1 MEIDNSN
8 GFWHPDFAK
17 QHHVH
22 SQKVSDWV
30 VKYLS
35 EDKETT
41 VYDFGCGMGT
51 YLNDL
56 HKNGFKNLIGV
67 EMIPPKNDYPFEI
80 KSQNL
85 AENFDFVVRGNVISL
100 EVGEHLP
107 PQHMEVYLNNITSH
121 CSKYLIISWALRGQG
136 GYGHFNELNNDEV
149 IPQIEKFGFE
159 YLKEDSMDARKDI
172 EDGYWYFRNSIM
184 IFKKI
189 KS

>member
-1 MEIDNSN
+1 MGIDNSN

-22 SQKVSDWV
+22 SQKVSDWIV
-30 VKYLS
+30 NFLS
-35 EDKETT
+35 LDKETT

-56 HKNGFKNLIGV
+56 HKNDYKNLIGV

-85 AENFDFVVRGNVISL
+85 AEKFYFGVKGNVISL

-107 PQHMEVYLNNITSH
+107 PKHMNTYLDNITSH
-121 CSKYLIISWALRGQG
+121 CSNYLIISWALRGQG

-149 IPQIEKFGFE
+149 IPLIENLGFQ
-159 YLKEDSMDARKDI
+159 YLEQESMAVRKDI
-172 EDGYWYFRNSIM
+172 EDDFWYFRKSIM

-189 KS
+189 K

>member
-1 MEIDNSN
+1 MGIDYSN

-22 SQKVSDWV
+22 SQKVSDWITNF
-30 VKYLS
+30 LS
-35 EDKETT
+35 ADKETC

-56 HKNGFKNLIGV
+56 YNNGYTNLIGV

-85 AENFDFVVRGNVISL
+85 AEKFDFGVKGNVISL

-107 PQHMEVYLNNITSH
+107 PQHMNTYLENITSH
-121 CSKYLIISWALRGQG
+121 CSNYLIISWALRGQG
-136 GYGHFNELNNDEV
+136 GYGHFNELNNNEV
-149 IPQIEKFGFE
+149 IPYVEKFGFE
-159 YLKEDSMDARKDI
+159 YLEDASNDARKEI
-172 EDGYWYFRNSIM
+172 EDAFWYFRNSIM
-184 IFKKI
+184 VFKKI
-189 KS
+189 K

>member
-1 MEIDNSN
+1 MVIDSTN

-22 SQKVSDWV
+22 SQKVSNWIMNF
-30 VKYLS
+30 LS
-35 EDKETT
+35 NDKETII
-41 VYDFGCGMGT
+41 YDFGCGMGT

-56 HKNGFKNLIGV
+56 YNNGHKNLIGV
-67 EMIPPKNDYPFEI
+67 EMFPPKNDYSFEI

-85 AENFDFVVRGNVISL
+85 AERFDLRVKGNVISL

-107 PQHMEVYLNNITSH
+107 AQHMGVYLDNITSH
-121 CSKYLIISWALRGQG
+121 CSNYLIISWALRGQG

-149 IPQIEKFGFE
+149 IPNITKRGFE
-159 YLKEDSMDARKDI
+159 YLENESLYARKDI
-172 EDGYWYFRNSIM
+172 EDAFWYFRNSIM

-189 KS
+189 N